1 MFLLS
6 SEGKLAM
13 CAANQAMSPCLPKF
27 TATNS
32 AHLNRNDL
40 QDERGK
46 HIWEGEGLDALE
58 LVEDHLDADNL
69 LRTLF

>member
-1 MFLLS
+1 
-6 SEGKLAM
+6 M

-40 QDERGK
+40 QDERCK
-46 HIWEGEGLDALE
+46 HIWEGEGLDALKP
-58 LVEDHLDADNL
+58 LS
-69 LRTLF
+69 LFFFINPVS